1 MAADP
6 CPMFPLGSVLFPHAV
21 LPLHVFEPRYRQ
33 LTEECLAG
41 DGQFGVVLIER
52 GSEVGGGDT
61 RSSVGTLAR
70 IVEAE
75 ELDDGRWVLVAVG
88 VERVQVVEWLDDD
101 PFPRASV
108 QSWPDVVQELDDAAW
123 PGAEELLRRALALRS
138 ELGDAAAPATLEL
151 SDDPVLRTYQAAAAA
166 PVGALDRQVLL
177 AAPGARDRLHLLT
190 ELLRDEV
197 EVLRSLLESG

>member
-1 MAADP
+1 
-6 CPMFPLGSVLFPHAV
+6 MFPLGSVLFPSV
-21 LPLHVFEPRYRQ
+21 LLPLHIFEERYRQ
-33 LTEECLAG
+33 LIREVLDADRE
-41 DGQFGVVLIER
+41 FGVVLIER

-70 IVEAE
+70 IIEAE

-88 VERVQVVEWLDDD
+88 VERIEIIEWLDDD

-108 QSWPDVVQELDDAAW
+108 RSWPDEAQEVDDAAW
-123 PGAEELLRRALALRS
+123 PDAEELLRRALALRS
-138 ELGDAAAPATLEL
+138 ELGEVAAPATLEL
-151 SDDPVLRTYQAAAAA
+151 TDDPVLRTYQAAAAA
-166 PVGALDRQVLL
+166 PIGALDRQALL
-177 AAPGARDRLHLLT
+177 GAPGPGDRLVRLT